1 MSVLKTVVITGDRQ
15 GIGAGLV
22 WDHQYP
28 RSQRAPNLA
37 WLEK

>member
-1 MSVLKTVVITGDRQ
+1 MSVLKTVVITGDSQ

-28 RSQRAPNLA
+28 AVAKRRICMA
-37 WLEK
+37 